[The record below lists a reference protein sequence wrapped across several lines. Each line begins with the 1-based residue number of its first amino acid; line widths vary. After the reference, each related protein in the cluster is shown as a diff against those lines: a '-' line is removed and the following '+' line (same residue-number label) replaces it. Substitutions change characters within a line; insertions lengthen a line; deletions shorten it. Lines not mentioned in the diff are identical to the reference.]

1 MLLKYTITYDIL
13 MSILIGQAV
22 GFKHWHSR
30 IGHRWSPR
38 QVFFRLL
45 RCQRIGTIIR
55 SQQKRRAKIKII
67 QKRKWKLFYSLR
79 PTQLRRKVWTK
90 SNFCTMRLFPFPSYN
105 LCAIF
110 SSNFFCQSELISAL
124 NCLTRTLNQ
133 SNGPFFG
140 LIYTY

>member
-22 GFKHWHSR
+22 GFKHWHSN
-30 IGHRWSPR
+30 IGHQWSPR

-45 RCQRIGTIIR
+45 RRRRIGTIIR

-79 PTQLRRKVWTK
+79 LTQLRRKVWTNAL
-90 SNFCTMRLFPFPSYN
+90 SPIFV
-105 LCAIF
+105 LCAYFLFHRITFVPYSRQIF
-110 SSNFFCQSELISAL
+110 FLSIRTYIRIELL
-124 NCLTRTLNQ
+124 NKNLE
-133 SNGPFFG
+133 PK
-140 LIYTY
+140 

>member
-1 MLLKYTITYDIL
+1 MVLKYTITYDIL

-22 GFKHWHSR
+22 GFKHWHSN

-90 SNFCTMRLFPFPSYN
+90 SNFCTMRLFPFLSYN

-110 SSNFFCQSELISAL
+110 SSNFFLSIRTYIRIELL
-124 NCLTRTLNQ
+124 NKNLE
-133 SNGPFFG
+133 PK
-140 LIYTY
+140 